1 VAAVAVSVVAQAQN
15 VYKSVGPD
23 GRVTYS
29 DMPPAHTERK
39 ENPGDVMSA
48 AEQERSA
55 ATPASQAPPP
65 PIAKG
70 WQRDDLAPVMM
81 AGLML
86 AACESAHPGFEGR
99 RSPTYLQWRKRY
111 EPRLTEL
118 EKDSDY
124 MAQLRKAQ
132 DDGRTFRQKATT
144 ADSQDRLRCDAMLSD
159 LSAQSAID
167 SHPEHFATP
176 EATWGYFLQSL
187 RAGDRE
193 AVRSCLWGDL
203 VARIAPALDSMNAG
217 QMREFADSFERIWL
231 TDDMGHVRFYGVTQ
245 KARDEHGRT
254 VHQVNFQR
262 SDGGWRITSM

>member
-1 VAAVAVSVVAQAQN
+1 MNARCYALILSVAAVAVSVVAQAQN
-15 VYKSVGPD
+15 
-23 GRVTYS
+23 
-29 DMPPAHTERK
+29 
-39 ENPGDVMSA
+39 
-48 AEQERSA
+48 

-111 EPRLTEL
+111 EPRLTEI
-118 EKDSDY
+118 EKDPDY

-132 DDGRTFRQKATT
+132 EDERTLRQKAT

-159 LSAQSAID
+159 LSAQLAID
-167 SHPEHFATP
+167 SHPEHFTTP
-176 EATWGYFLQSL
+176 EATWGYFLLSL

-203 VARIAPALDSMNAG
+203 VARIAPALDSMNAS
-217 QMREFADSFERIWL
+217 QMREFADSFDRIWL
-231 TDDMGHVRFYGVTQ
+231 TDDMGHVRFYSVTQ
-245 KARDEHGRT
+245 KAQDEHGRT